1 MVKVVFCQHALNRL
15 RSRKM
20 DRSGIKSAV
29 RSGQSIGFQ
38 VNTKNRIYKY
48 NNYSVVVKEKDNMAI
63 VVTCWK
69 TSFKENKD
77 VIES

>member
-1 MVKVVFCQHALNRL
+1 
-15 RSRKM
+15 M